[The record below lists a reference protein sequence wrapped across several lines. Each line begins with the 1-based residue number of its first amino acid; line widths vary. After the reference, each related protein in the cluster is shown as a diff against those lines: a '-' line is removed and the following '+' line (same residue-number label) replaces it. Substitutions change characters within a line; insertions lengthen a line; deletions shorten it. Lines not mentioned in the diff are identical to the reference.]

1 MLNRLQNPYV
11 WAFLTVY
18 GAAMG
23 VLVVGGTAIDDVVAS
38 GVILGIVLPLV
49 AWTACRGMPE
59 PEPPTPW
66 QAGEWRLMLVLLLWI
81 AVFLAFK
88 GPLLDQLT
96 PSRADARLRETS
108 NALLKIAAFV
118 AVPALLIGWRGS
130 GWEQAGHPTAPVR
143 SRALPFVIVAIA
155 AVAVQYFLGSQFH
168 KLLDGTYAGRRLALG
183 ATCCFLWM
191 SIEAGLVEEFFFR
204 WYLQSRLAA
213 LTRSPVAA
221 VLIGALIFGL
231 AHAPG
236 ILLRGAGAVEGLGD
250 HPAVG
255 TTIAYVIA
263 TQGLAGIVFGVLW
276 ARTRSFVPLVLL
288 HGFFDALSNTAA
300 FMDTW
305 RL

>member
-1 MLNRLQNPYV
+1 MLKNLLNPYV
-11 WAFLTVY
+11 GVFAVIY
-18 GAAMG
+18 GAATG
-23 VLVVGGTAIDDVVAS
+23 VLVATGSPLEDVVAS

-49 AWTACRGMPE
+49 AWIACRGMPE
-59 PEPPTPW
+59 PEPPLPW
-66 QAGEWRLMLVLLLWI
+66 NAGEWRLMLVLLLWI
-81 AVFLAFK
+81 AAFLAFK

-96 PSRADARLRETS
+96 PSGADVRLKETF
-108 NALLKIAAFV
+108 NTLLKIAAFV
-118 AVPALLIGWRGS
+118 AVPAVLIGWRGW
-130 GWEQAGHPTAPVR
+130 GWEQGGRPTAPVR
-143 SRALPFVIVAIA
+143 SRAMPFLVVAIA
-155 AVAVQYFLGSQFH
+155 AVAVQYLLGSQFH
-168 KLLDGTYAGRRLALG
+168 KLLDGTYAGRHLALG
-183 ATCCFLWM
+183 ATFCFLWM

-213 LTRSPVAA
+213 LTRSQVAA

-236 ILLRGAGAVEGLGD
+236 IVLRGAGAVEGLGD
-250 HPAVG
+250 HPALG

-276 ARTRSFVPLVLL
+276 ARTRSFILLVLL